1 MAAVLVSMWHSAILL
16 LHRAAVI
23 VFGIT
28 PGSIALPAMIVPG
41 PEGKNLASGRQH
53 LVCRPDPAR
62 RTSDSSSS
70 APEKARL
77 HANLLALRPAGLP
90 ATSRRNPREA
100 GKQCAP
106 ACGRES

>member
-1 MAAVLVSMWHSAILL
+1 MWHSAILL

-77 HANLLALRPAGLP
+77 HANLLALRPAVC
-90 ATSRRNPREA
+90 RRHPGGTP
-100 GKQCAP
+100 GKVASKAP
-106 ACGRES
+106 QNLDVKLKN